1 MRRKK
6 SKKIRAHGHSF
17 LSSWREYSRLYRW
30 KTNRTMKGRS
40 ASCTGRWKSPQYQEK
55 SEKSKSEAAK
65 AAGNAKL
72 LNVFL
77 RAG

>member
-1 MRRKK
+1 MRKKK
-6 SKKIRAHGHSF
+6 SKKTSPHRHSF
-17 LSSWREYSRLYRW
+17 LSSAREYSRRYRW
-30 KTNRTMKGRS
+30 KINREMKGRS
-40 ASCTGRWKSPQYQEK
+40 ASCTGRWISPQYQEK
-55 SEKSKSEAAK
+55 SVKSKSEAAK

>member
-1 MRRKK
+1 MRKKK
-6 SKKIRAHGHSF
+6 SKKTSPHRHSF
-17 LSSWREYSRLYRW
+17 LSSAREYSRRYKW
-30 KTNRTMKGRS
+30 KTNRKMKGRS
-40 ASCTGRWKSPQYQEK
+40 ASCTGRWRKPQYHETREK
-55 SEKSKSEAAK
+55 SRSEAAK